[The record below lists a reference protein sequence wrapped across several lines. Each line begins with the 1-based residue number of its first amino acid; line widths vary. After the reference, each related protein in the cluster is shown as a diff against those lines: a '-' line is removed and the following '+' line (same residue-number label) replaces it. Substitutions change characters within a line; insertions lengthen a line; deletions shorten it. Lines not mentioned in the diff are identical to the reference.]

1 MQTGLVRLKDRD
13 LICVFNWDDTPSKRT
28 VKLTRAG
35 TATDM
40 WSGRNYGSRTS
51 VEVEL
56 KPHEGTVLVVRN

>member
-1 MQTGLVRLKDRD
+1 MQTGLVRLKDCD
-13 LICVFNWDDTPSKRT
+13 LICVFNWDDTPKRT

-35 TATDM
+35 MATDM